1 MSNEESKAANG
12 ERSSGNGERSARSGE
27 APEQQDAINPLAVGD
42 QAMWID
48 ATNLPNIVSLTIPDA
63 TTSQPVT
70 ITTVPSDVL
79 AANVAAM
86 NTYALSMGVLV
97 NQGPP
102 V

>member
-1 MSNEESKAANG
+1 MSNEESKAA
-12 ERSSGNGERSARSGE
+12 RSGNG
-27 APEQQDAINPLAVGD
+27 PEQQDAINPLAVGD
-42 QAMWID
+42 AAMWID
-48 ATNLPNIVSLTIPDA
+48 PTNLPNIVSLTVPDA

-86 NTYALSMGVLV
+86 NTYASSMGVLV

>member
-1 MSNEESKAANG
+1 MSNEEQKARNG
-12 ERSSGNGERSARSGE
+12 PEQRAGE
-27 APEQQDAINPLAVGD
+27 APEQQAVGD
-42 QAMWID
+42 AAMWID
-48 ATNLPNIVSLTIPDA
+48 STNLPNIVSLTIPDA
-63 TTSQPVT
+63 TTAQPVT

-86 NTYALSMGVLV
+86 NTYATSLNVLV